1 MTSIREA
8 VHDVH
13 QVLRITAVSWIMAI
27 ITFLLV
33 VSPDQSLEGL
43 RFIGENAVAQH
54 RTLLDR
60 VVPGAL
66 LFVAVLASLTTWY
79 WARVAL
85 YVLAPGA
92 PNGSRV
98 TQWSARHLPRIA
110 GLLPNGRDVR
120 RALARDQVEGRTGG
134 RSAIPRM
141 AHRDGRN
148 FVVVL
153 YLFFIARR
161 KMLRALRVEGRHTV
175 AASTRSQSCDR
186 TARRR
191 ATAHHDQDRA
201 RGDAGVLAA
210 HVCAHAGIDRAG
222 GSRLRNGVGSPAR
235 VHDVDA
241 DRNHDH
247 VLRRGTALSAV
258 RSILVL
264 ALLFAVFNWTDNRL
278 VRYSTRATADSLP
291 GANATSGNGSGV
303 ARTAPGTLRGRT
315 RCSSSPLKGAGCV
328 RLTIPPSCSALSRIT
343 ALRSRCTPSPDQW
356 CVGWQRGRIRFA
368 ATVAQHARYRSSTKG
383 AAMQE
388 CRALADTLPA
398 TEREYE

>member
-43 RFIGENAVAQH
+43 RFIGENAVARH

-110 GLLPNGRDVR
+110 GLLPMVATFAALW
-120 RALARDQVEGRTGG
+120 RATKLKVEPEAGLRYLEWLAV
-134 RSAIPRM
+134 M
-141 AHRDGRN
+141 AGIL
-148 FVVVL
+148 VVVL

-161 KMLRALRVEGRHTV
+161 KK
-175 AASTRSQSCDR
+175 
-186 TARRR
+186 
-191 ATAHHDQDRA
+191 
-201 RGDAGVLAA
+201 
-210 HVCAHAGIDRAG
+210 
-222 GSRLRNGVGSPAR
+222 
-235 VHDVDA
+235 
-241 DRNHDH
+241 
-247 VLRRGTALSAV
+247 
-258 RSILVL
+258 
-264 ALLFAVFNWTDNRL
+264 
-278 VRYSTRATADSLP
+278 
-291 GANATSGNGSGV
+291 
-303 ARTAPGTLRGRT
+303 
-315 RCSSSPLKGAGCV
+315 CSS
-328 RLTIPPSCSALSRIT
+328 
-343 ALRSRCTPSPDQW
+343 
-356 CVGWQRGRIRFA
+356 
-368 ATVAQHARYRSSTKG
+368 ATR
-383 AAMQE
+383 
-388 CRALADTLPA
+388 
-398 TEREYE
+398 